1 VSSGPQMSQPVWHG
15 VEAAFPAV
23 ELSTTKDGWPV
34 ATVPRDQYAGLC
46 RWLKEKGLNFL
57 ASLTAVHYLDDGEM
71 HVVLHLYRID
81 ARGKMDSRL
90 VLKVKLPDAVGEE
103 LPSVASIWPAA
114 EWHEREVFDMF
125 GIRFTGHPDLRRIL
139 MEADYEAHPLR
150 KDFVDRK
157 PNLGVSRETLAKDA
171 ASKR

>member
-1 VSSGPQMSQPVWHG
+1 LGVS
-15 VEAAFPAV
+15 AAA
-23 ELSTTKDGWPV
+23 STVSLLFFFSSRRRHTRFS
-34 ATVPRDQYAGLC
+34 RDWSSDVCSSDL
-46 RWLKEKGLNFL
+46 
-57 ASLTAVHYLDDGEM
+57 
-71 HVVLHLYRID
+71 
-81 ARGKMDSRL
+81 MDSRL

>member
-1 VSSGPQMSQPVWHG
+1 
-15 VEAAFPAV
+15 
-23 ELSTTKDGWPV
+23 
-34 ATVPRDQYAGLC
+34 
-46 RWLKEKGLNFL
+46 
-57 ASLTAVHYLDDGEM
+57 M

-90 VLKVKLPDAVGEE
+90 VLKVELPDAVGEE
-103 LPSVASIWPAA
+103 LLASLRSGPPPSGTSGKCLTC
-114 EWHEREVFDMF
+114 F

-139 MEADYEAHPLR
+139 MEADYEAILR